1 MQQINSIARPSNERL
16 KGTTTQPLVSV
27 CIPTF
32 NNAPMLIDAVRSSM
46 RQTYRTLEIWIVDNC
61 SADDTEQM
69 ARRLVS
75 EDSRV
80 HYLRHTKNIG
90 MQRNFN
96 ACLEVARGEF
106 VLVLC
111 SDDILEENSIATL
124 LGALME
130 NPSAVFAASG
140 RTFVN
145 AQLEPIKICKPHARR
160 RVCNGLAVARECV
173 ARGNFIGEPSAVMI
187 RRQAASRGFD
197 VYYSQLLDLEMWLH
211 LASIGPAVLLP
222 ETLCKIRQHGN
233 QLSVSNFRTGRLLEE
248 KKKLF
253 QNELLVIR
261 KSLSLWSKVCWDIR
275 MVASISRVRVFGGRA
290 TPSHGDGVFYKPLFL
305 AVMWIVRAGWPLTRA
320 WIKRTHRAQ

>member
-1 MQQINSIARPSNERL
+1 MQQMNSIACPGDETL
-16 KGTTTQPLVSV
+16 VDATTQPLVSV

-32 NNAPMLIDAVRSSM
+32 NNAAMLISAVRSSM
-46 RQTYRTLEIWIVDNC
+46 RQTYQTLDIWIVDNC
-61 SADDTEQM
+61 SADDTEQIVRGLM
-69 ARRLVS
+69 F
-75 EDSRV
+75 EDPRV
-80 HYLRHTKNIG
+80 HYLRHAENIG

-111 SDDILEENSIATL
+111 SDDILEENCIATL
-124 LGALME
+124 VNALKE
-130 NPSAVFAASG
+130 TPCAAFAASG

-145 AQLEPIKICKPHARR
+145 SQLEPIKICRPHRRR
-160 RVCNGLAVARECV
+160 RVCDGLAVTRECV

-187 RRQAASRGFD
+187 RRRAVSRGFD
-197 VYYSQLLDLEMWLH
+197 VEYSQLLDLEMWLH
-211 LASIGPAVLLP
+211 LASIGHAILLP

-253 QNELLVIR
+253 CNELLGIA
-261 KSLSLWSKVCWDIR
+261 KSLPLWSKICWDIR
-275 MVASISRVRVFGGRA
+275 MVASISRVKVFGGYVS
-290 TPSHGDGVFYKPLFL
+290 PDSVNGVFYKPFFS
-305 AVMWIVRAGWPLTRA
+305 AVMLVVRAGWPLTQA